1 MARKKKQK
9 PEEEQEKML
18 SFEELKNKVA
28 DENGDT
34 DPEVESLLST
44 LRDIAPEEPEDEKTP
59 DTDESEEKSQDASG
73 EDYQSI
79 YDDVMRSVMGK
90 TNEETTS
97 RKNRFLADGD
107 QFVDVTEAYQDY
119 GDVRE
124 HPEEKPVL
132 PVTPVKEAPKTETT
146 AEKAETD
153 KTAETPEAAS
163 DDAPADSD
171 KAKAPVEEKQYRT
184 FNEIFKDGFR
194 KIFPNKTDSVG
205 ERLRKVIMDLSIV
218 ALVGCAVY
226 FCMFAA
232 QNWQAERQH
241 EDLKGQII
249 DDTDVLSESDVWAD
263 FISKYP
269 NIQLPEGIMAK
280 YAYLYAI
287 NQDLVGWVKIPNST
301 IDMQVVQAG
310 DNQTYLKTDFYGNYS
325 RYGCPYM
332 DYRNDPKYLNQNTII
347 YGHHM
352 SDGLVF
358 ADLKK
363 YKTIDGFKESPIIE
377 FDTLYRSYKFKIYA
391 VMITNSKEEDDNGYI
406 FNYTVPD
413 FGSEANFTNYIAA
426 VDERK
431 LYTTGVDIQPDDKL
445 LTLSTC
451 TYEFSDARLVII
463 GRMVRDGEDASVDTT
478 LAVANPN
485 PRYPQAWYDKNG
497 KTNPFAG
504 AAQWTLQ

>member
-1 MARKKKQK
+1 MARKKKQT
-9 PEEEQEKML
+9 PEEEQKKML

-28 DENGDT
+28 DENSDT

-44 LRDIAPEEPEDEKTP
+44 LRDIAPEEPKTEKAP
-59 DTDESEEKSQDASG
+59 DTDESEEKAQDASG

-124 HPEEKPVL
+124 HPEEKPVP
-132 PVTPVKEAPKTETT
+132 PVTPVKEAPK

-153 KTAETPEAAS
+153 KTAEGTETAS
-163 DDAPADSD
+163 DDTPAASD
-171 KAKAPVEEKQYRT
+171 KAKASVEEKQYRT
-184 FNEIFKDGFR
+184 FNEIFKDGFH

-226 FCMFAA
+226 FCMFAV
-232 QNWQAERQH
+232 QNWQAEKQH
-241 EDLKGQII
+241 EELKGQII

-301 IDMQVVQAG
+301 IDMQVVQSDENG
-310 DNQTYLKTDFYGNYS
+310 TYWKRDFYGNYS

-332 DYRNDPKYLNQNTII
+332 DSRDDPKYLSKNTVI

-377 FDTLYRSYKFKIYA
+377 FDTLYRSYKFKVYA
-391 VMITNSKEEDDNGYI
+391 VLISNAKEEDDNNYI
-406 FNYTVPD
+406 FNFTIPE
-413 FGSEANFTNYIAA
+413 FGTEENFTSYIAA

-431 LYTTGVDIQPDDKL
+431 LYTTGVDIRPDDKL
-445 LTLSTC
+445 LTLVTC
-451 TYEFSDARLVII
+451 TYEFSDARLVVI
-463 GRMVRDGEDASVDTT
+463 GRMVRDGEDETVDTS
-478 LAVANPN
+478 LAVVNDN
-485 PRYPQAWYDKNG
+485 PRYPQIWYDKNG

-504 AAQWTLQ
+504 AEQWKLK

>member
-28 DENGDT
+28 DESGDT

-59 DTDESEEKSQDASG
+59 DTDESEEKAKDASG

-90 TNEETTS
+90 TNEEATS

-205 ERLRKVIMDLSIV
+205 ERLRKVVMDLSIV

-363 YKTIDGFKESPIIE
+363 YKTIDGFKESPIME

-413 FGSEANFTNYIAA
+413 FGSEANFTSYIAA

>member
-28 DENGDT
+28 DESGDT

-44 LRDIAPEEPEDEKTP
+44 LRDIAPEEPETEETP
-59 DTDESEEKSQDASG
+59 GTDESEEKAQDAPG

-146 AEKAETD
+146 AENAETD
-153 KTAETPEAAS
+153 KAAEPPAAAS

-171 KAKAPVEEKQYRT
+171 KAKAPTEEKQYRT

-226 FCMFAA
+226 FCMFAV
-232 QNWQAERQH
+232 QNWQAEQQH
-241 EDLKGQII
+241 EDIKGQII

-413 FGSEANFTNYIAA
+413 FGSEENFTSYIAA

-463 GRMVRDGEDASVDTT
+463 GRMVRDGEDETVDTS
-478 LAVANPN
+478 LAVANEN

>member
-1 MARKKKQK
+1 MARKKKQT

-28 DENGDT
+28 DETGDT

-44 LRDIAPEEPEDEKTP
+44 LRDIAPEAPEDEKTP
-59 DTDESEEKSQDASG
+59 DTDESEEKAKDASG

-132 PVTPVKEAPKTETT
+132 PVTPVTEAPKTETT
-146 AEKAETD
+146 AEKAEPD

-226 FCMFAA
+226 FCMFAV
-232 QNWQAERQH
+232 QNWQAEKQH

-332 DYRNDPKYLNQNTII
+332 DYRNDPKYLEQNTII

-413 FGSEANFTNYIAA
+413 FGSEANFTSYIAA

-478 LAVANPN
+478 LAVANAN